1 MMSFLNWGNAKIS
14 EDKQLELDKIAI
26 LGIAEDKLKKDLD
39 KVEKKI
45 EKHREERLKKDVF
58 TMTRK
63 QIANADIRADN
74 LAFERNEILR
84 RLELIADA
92 KEGLF

>member
-1 MMSFLNWGNAKIS
+1 MSFWNPARMN
-14 EDKQLELDKIAI
+14 EDRQLELDKRVI

-45 EKHREERLKKDVF
+45 KKHRESFTTIDVF
-58 TMTRK
+58 AMTRK
-63 QIANADIRADN
+63 QRANMNVRADN

-84 RLELIADA
+84 RLELIEEA
-92 KEGLF
+92 KEG

>member
-1 MMSFLNWGNAKIS
+1 LSFWNPARMS
-14 EDKQLELDKIAI
+14 EDRQLELDKRVI

-45 EKHREERLKKDVF
+45 EQHRDKVINIDVF
-58 TMTRK
+58 SITRK
-63 QIANADIRADN
+63 QRANMNVRADN

-84 RLELIADA
+84 RLDLI
-92 KEGLF
+92 KEAMEE

>member
-1 MMSFLNWGNAKIS
+1 MS
-14 EDKQLELDKIAI
+14 EDRQLELDKRVI

-45 EKHREERLKKDVF
+45 EQHRDKVINIDVF
-58 TMTRK
+58 SITRK
-63 QIANADIRADN
+63 QRANMNVRADN

-84 RLELIADA
+84 RLDLI
-92 KEGLF
+92 KEAMEV

>member
-1 MMSFLNWGNAKIS
+1 MSFWNPARMD
-14 EDKQLELDKIAI
+14 EDRQLELDKRVI

-45 EKHREERLKKDVF
+45 EKYREERLKKDVF

-84 RLELIADA
+84 RLDLIADA
-92 KEGLF
+92 KEGMF

>member
-1 MMSFLNWGNAKIS
+1 MSFWNPARMN
-14 EDKQLELDKIAI
+14 EDRQLELDKRVI
-26 LGIAEDKLKKDLD
+26 LNIAEDKLKKDLD

-84 RLELIADA
+84 RLELI
-92 KEGLF
+92 KESKKGND

>member
-1 MMSFLNWGNAKIS
+1 MS
-14 EDKQLELDKIAI
+14 EDRQLELDKRVI

-45 EKHREERLKKDVF
+45 EQHRDKVINIDVF
-58 TMTRK
+58 SITRK
-63 QIANADIRADN
+63 QRVNMNVRADN

-84 RLELIADA
+84 RLDLI
-92 KEGLF
+92 KEAMEE

>member
-1 MMSFLNWGNAKIS
+1 MSFWNPARMS
-14 EDKQLELDKIAI
+14 EDRQLELDKRVI

-45 EKHREERLKKDVF
+45 EQHRDKVINIDVF
-58 TMTRK
+58 SITRK
-63 QIANADIRADN
+63 QRVNMNVRADN

-84 RLELIADA
+84 RLDLI
-92 KEGLF
+92 KEAMEE